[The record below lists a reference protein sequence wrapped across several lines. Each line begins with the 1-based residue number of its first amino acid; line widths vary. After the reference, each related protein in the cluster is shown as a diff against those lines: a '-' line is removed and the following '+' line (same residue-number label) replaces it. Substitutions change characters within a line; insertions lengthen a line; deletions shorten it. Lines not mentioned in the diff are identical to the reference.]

1 MLWNPSIVWTDESFQ
16 VTPYIVRAM
25 EWLNYHHL
33 LYFWMVA
40 REGSIVG
47 ACKELNLAQP
57 TISGQLRS
65 LEESLGEKL
74 FRHVGRR
81 LVLTETGQLVFQ
93 YADEI
98 FGLGRE
104 LSDVLKGRPRGRPL
118 RLTVGISDLI
128 PKLIAYRILQ
138 PAFALKERVQL
149 VCYEDNPDQLL
160 LDLSAHRLDLVLSH
174 TPAGAAVGVRVFN
187 HRLGS
192 CGVSLFATGALAAR
206 YRKAFPAHLDGA
218 PFLLPM
224 ERSATRRALEQWFVA
239 QRIRPQTVGEF
250 QDSALLGA
258 FGQAGAGIFAA
269 PSAIELEVRRIYRV
283 SVIGRLDS
291 VFEEFYA
298 VSAER
303 KIKHPA
309 VVAITETA
317 RNQLFA
323 APSVQ

>member
-1 MLWNPSIVWTDESFQ
+1 
-16 VTPYIVRAM
+16 M

-33 LYFWMVA
+33 LYFWMIA
-40 REGSIVG
+40 REGSIAR

-57 TISGQLRS
+57 TISGQLRA
-65 LEESLGEKL
+65 LEDNLGEKL
-74 FRHVGRR
+74 FTRLGRR

-104 LSDVLKGRPRGRPL
+104 LSDVLKGRPRGRPI

-128 PKLIAYRILQ
+128 PKLIAHRILQ
-138 PAFALKERVQL
+138 PALRLKERVHL
-149 VCYEDNPDQLL
+149 ACFEDQPDQLL
-160 LDLSAHRLDLVLSH
+160 LELSAHRLDLVLSH
-174 TPAGAAVGVRVFN
+174 TPANLAVSVRVFN

-192 CGVSLFATGALAAR
+192 CGVSLFANSVLAAQ
-206 YRKAFPAHLDGA
+206 YRKGFPSCLDGA

-224 ERSATRRALEQWFVA
+224 ERSASRRGLEQWFA
-239 QRIRPQTVGEF
+239 AEGIRPQIVGEF
-250 QDSALLGA
+250 QDNALLGA

-269 PSAIELEVRRIYRV
+269 PSAIEKEVRRIYRV
-283 SVIGRLDS
+283 AVVGRLDS
-291 VFEEFYA
+291 VIEEFYA

-309 VVAITETA
+309 VAAITEIA
-317 RNQLFA
+317 RKLFA
-323 APSVQ
+323 S

>member
-1 MLWNPSIVWTDESFQ
+1 
-16 VTPYIVRAM
+16 M

-33 LYFWMVA
+33 LYFWVVA
-40 REGSIVG
+40 KEGSIAA

-65 LEESLGEKL
+65 LEENLGEEL
-74 FRHVGRR
+74 FARVGRR

-104 LSDVLKGRPRGRPL
+104 LGDVLKGRPRGRPL

-128 PKLIAYRILQ
+128 PKLIAYRVLQ
-138 PAFALKERVQL
+138 PAFALKEKVQM
-149 VCYEDNPDQLL
+149 VCYEDRPDQLL

-174 TPAGAAVGVRVFN
+174 TPAGSSVPVRVFN

-192 CGVSLFATGALAAR
+192 CAVSLFASGPLVKR
-206 YRKAFPAHLDGA
+206 YRKGFPAQLDGA

-224 ERSATRRALEQWFVA
+224 ERSASRRALEQWFA
-239 QRIRPQTVGEF
+239 GQRIRPQIVGEF

-269 PSAIELEVRRIYRV
+269 PSAIEREVCRVYRV
-283 SVIGRLDS
+283 AVVGRLDS

-298 VSAER
+298 ISAER

-309 VVAITETA
+309 VAAITETA
-317 RNQLFA
+317 RTRLFSA
-323 APSVQ
+323 